1 MKSAKYCGDL
11 RVTAVPYENVQ
22 FTSLYTSKV
31 NTKSIL
37 NNEPDA
43 VQEAVQ
49 SFKMMVNY
57 QSVLKEV
64 SFNKT
69 VQLSLHQLMAQKD
82 ELLKKFGEMSIYTRP
97 EFATVYSRLLKRN
110 TIERKIESLNLLIS
124 DENLELLP
132 DYEQRLRVLEQL
144 DFIDRN
150 QNVVLK
156 GRVACEINS
165 GWELVLT
172 ELILDNFL
180 GDFEPEEIVALLS
193 CFVYEGR
200 TNDEE
205 DPPLTP
211 RLEKGKGRILEITER
226 LLKIYNEHQVSLTSE
241 EEEFLTRKRFA
252 LMNVVYEWARGL
264 TFSEIMQISVES
276 EGTIV
281 RVITRLD
288 EICRQ
293 VKNAALI
300 VGDSMLHSKMS
311 EAQER
316 IKRDIVF
323 CASLYI

>member
-1 MKSAKYCGDL
+1 
-11 RVTAVPYENVQ
+11 VQ

-172 ELILDNFL
+172 ELIL
-180 GDFEPEEIVALLS
+180 
-193 CFVYEGR
+193 
-200 TNDEE
+200 
-205 DPPLTP
+205 
-211 RLEKGKGRILEITER
+211 
-226 LLKIYNEHQVSLTSE
+226 
-241 EEEFLTRKRFA
+241 
-252 LMNVVYEWARGL
+252 
-264 TFSEIMQISVES
+264 
-276 EGTIV
+276 
-281 RVITRLD
+281 
-288 EICRQ
+288 
-293 VKNAALI
+293 
-300 VGDSMLHSKMS
+300 
-311 EAQER
+311 
-316 IKRDIVF
+316 
-323 CASLYI
+323 